1 MRKALQTEQGK
12 SDMESRIQGLEA
24 DCKDYE
30 RQVWQGRLPPS
41 AYTGQAVLLLPGRWG
56 LPYGECAAAGE

>member
-30 RQVWQGRLPPS
+30 RQVTEWRSGALKEKPAS
-41 AYTGQAVLLLPGRWG
+41 HVLFCCRPGH
-56 LPYGECAAAGE
+56 C